1 MRNGR
6 KSAETKEKLESWAIE
21 ALTEIDAPWKISKSK
36 PGVFLDT
43 KGKAWV

>member
-21 ALTEIDAPWKISKSK
+21 ALTEIDAPWKIYKSK
-36 PGVFLDT
+36 PGFFLT
-43 KGKAWV
+43 QKARTWV